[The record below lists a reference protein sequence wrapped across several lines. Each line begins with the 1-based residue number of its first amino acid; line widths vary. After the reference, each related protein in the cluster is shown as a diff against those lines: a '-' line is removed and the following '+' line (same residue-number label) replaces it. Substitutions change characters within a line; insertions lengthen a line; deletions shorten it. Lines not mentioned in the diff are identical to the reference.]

1 MYTALLA
8 HIARYVALTPAETQ
22 LVCDHLTLQSVPRKA
37 HLLEAG
43 QPCTASYFV
52 LQGCL
57 RMYFITEKGT
67 EQITR
72 FALESW
78 WLADYS
84 SLLSQRP
91 SQFFMQAVEPTTVA
105 VLDHARQEEL
115 LALVPVLE
123 RYFRLVLQ
131 RLAAAD
137 QTRPLFQFGLSA
149 EERYHQFSTL
159 FPGFVQR
166 VPQYMLAS
174 YLGFTPEFLSK
185 IRARPGGHAAGKAS
199 HYEPGVS

>member
-8 HIARYVALTPAETQ
+8 HIARYVALAPAEAQ
-22 LVCDHLTLQSVPRKA
+22 LVRDHLALQTVPRKA
-37 HLLEAG
+37 HLLAAG
-43 QPCTASYFV
+43 QPCSASYFV
-52 LQGCL
+52 LHGCL

-72 FALESW
+72 FALENW

-91 SQFFMQAVEPTTVA
+91 SQFFVQAVEPTTVA
-105 VLDHARQEEL
+105 VLDYARQEEL
-115 LALVPVLE
+115 LAQVPALE

-131 RLAAAD
+131 RVAAAD
-137 QTRPLFQFGLSA
+137 QTRPVFQFGLSA
-149 EERYHQFSTL
+149 EERYHQFSAL
-159 FPGFVQR
+159 FPEFVQR

-185 IRARPGGHAAGKAS
+185 IRARPGGPPAGKAGP
-199 HYEPGVS
+199 PGP